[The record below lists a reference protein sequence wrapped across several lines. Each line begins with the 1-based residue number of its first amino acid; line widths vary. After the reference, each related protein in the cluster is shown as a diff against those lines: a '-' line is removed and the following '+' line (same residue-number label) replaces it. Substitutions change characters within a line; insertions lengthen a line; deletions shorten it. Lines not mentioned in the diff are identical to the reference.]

1 MAKDGLYGMS
11 AGFAP
16 DALTQAH
23 NLFWFSRDGRDW
35 ELRSVHTRPE
45 ENRGDEVD
53 LFQTS
58 PGAITVLHRD
68 RRHKTAWRYRSGDAG
83 RTWSK
88 AEDIGDQVE
97 ILQRPFITRLTPKTL
112 LLSGRDRKRRLVMV
126 YVSRDWEFR
135 PGRSAEINLR
145 LKVAACSAPGG
156 CMLRVADGAHEEVF
170 TFFPDRIFTNR
181 SRRMH
186 KIDLAS
192 GFVGLVIRVPGHNF
206 RVWASGDFTVRSGE
220 RMLIDGQGLF
230 TAPAY
235 QGRHTIDFGSGSSA
249 GTGDA
254 HWKWLRYRIRV
265 E

>member
-35 ELRSVHTRPE
+35 ELRSVQTRPE

-97 ILQRPFITRLTPKTL
+97 IL
-112 LLSGRDRKRRLVMV
+112 
-126 YVSRDWEFR
+126 
-135 PGRSAEINLR
+135 
-145 LKVAACSAPGG
+145 
-156 CMLRVADGAHEEVF
+156 
-170 TFFPDRIFTNR
+170 
-181 SRRMH
+181 
-186 KIDLAS
+186 
-192 GFVGLVIRVPGHNF
+192 
-206 RVWASGDFTVRSGE
+206 
-220 RMLIDGQGLF
+220 
-230 TAPAY
+230 
-235 QGRHTIDFGSGSSA
+235 
-249 GTGDA
+249 
-254 HWKWLRYRIRV
+254 
-265 E
+265 